1 MKRQRKFISKARRF
15 VNALLLFFTAVFIIN
30 CFLAYITIPETNIS
44 DGVFL
49 VIIMLPSLINLTESL
64 LFYSKSLEF
73 FIVIYYIDFKLKKLF
88 KLPRKLVMRVL
99 LLGFLVLCQ
108 FATISFKCIFFN
120 NFNRKM

>member
-1 MKRQRKFISKARRF
+1 MKRQRKFILKARLF

-30 CFLAYITIPETNIS
+30 CFVAYITIPEINIS

-64 LFYSKSLEF
+64 LLCSKSLEF
-73 FIVIYYIDFKLKKLF
+73 FIVIYYIDLKLKKLF

-108 FATISFKCIFFN
+108 FATISIKCIFFN